1 MNTDELE
8 ENLKQMAKE
17 LHKPVN
23 KKFERRHIISN
34 KVNDIWS
41 ADLVDM
47 SALSKKNNGYK
58 YMLNV
63 IDVFSRYAWIKP
75 LKDKSAKTVLRAF
88 EDIIADEKTTPK
100 KLWVDQGSEFYN
112 KDFLQFLKKY
122 GIKIY
127 STFSEHKAS
136 VIERFNKT
144 IKTMMYRDIFTA
156 KQTRNWIADI
166 DDLLEVY
173 NMRKH
178 SSLGMTPFQAYNL
191 DKEEQK
197 TLWTKQMS
205 KPYVG
210 KQKKP
215 KFKVGDSV
223 RISRVKGKFEK
234 GYDENWSKEIF
245 KITSVSKT
253 YPFMYKIK
261 DYNDEAVKGGFYEN
275 ELQKTALEDFFLVEK
290 ILQTKII
297 KGKKKAFVKW
307 VGYDDKF
314 NSWIDY
320 DQAIDLAE

>member
-1 MNTDELE
+1 MNTDEVE
-8 ENLKQMAKE
+8 KNLKQMAKE

-23 KKFERRHIISN
+23 KKFERRHVISN

-47 SALSKKNNGYK
+47 SAFSKKNRGYK

-75 LKDKSAKTVLRAF
+75 LKDKSAKTVLSAF
-88 EDIIADEKTTPK
+88 EEIMLDEKAIPS

-112 KDFLQFLKKY
+112 KDFLQFLKKN

-144 IKTMMYRDIFTA
+144 IKSMMYRDIFTSR
-156 KQTRNWIADI
+156 QTRNWIDDI

-178 SSLGMTPFQAYNL
+178 TSLDMTPFQAYNL
-191 DKEEQK
+191 DEKEQK
-197 TLWTKQMS
+197 KLWTKQVS
-205 KPYVG
+205 KPYKG

-223 RISRVKGKFEK
+223 RISRVKGTFEK
-234 GYDENWSKEIF
+234 GYEENWSKEVF
-245 KITSVSKT
+245 KISSVSKT
-253 YPFMYKIK
+253 YPFIYKIE
-261 DYNDEAVKGGFYEN
+261 DYNKEPIKGGFYEN

-290 ILQTKII
+290 ILDTKTV
-297 KGKKKAFVKW
+297 KGKKKALVKW

-320 DQAIDLAE
+320 DQAIDLTE